1 MTTTTAP
8 DAAPAAEDDTD
19 TEHELKVR
27 LTVTEEVT
35 YDFTATLILDADD
48 AAHVAKLTASELATW
63 LEENDEHW
71 IDHLDPTGG
80 TSSLD
85 INERS
90 VDEAEL
96 LSPEDA
102 PEAGR

>member
-1 MTTTTAP
+1 MTTTEP
-8 DAAPAAEDDTD
+8 DAAPAAEDDT
-19 TEHELKVR
+19 EHELRVR

-35 YDFTATLILDADD
+35 YDFTATLILDAAD
-48 AAHVAKLTASELATW
+48 AAHAVTLTDRELAAW

-80 TSSLD
+80 TCSLD

-96 LSPEDA
+96 LGPEDA
-102 PEAGR
+102 PETGH